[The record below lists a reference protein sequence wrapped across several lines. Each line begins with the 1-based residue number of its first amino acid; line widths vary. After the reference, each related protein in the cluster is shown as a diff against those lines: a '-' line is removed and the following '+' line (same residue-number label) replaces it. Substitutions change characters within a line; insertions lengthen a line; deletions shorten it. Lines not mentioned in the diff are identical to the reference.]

1 MEAIKTNIEKIE
13 DENQDLRVQN
23 IKTLL
28 LGGYKIY
35 VEGVEYYTSDLEHK
49 LDKVLHKFNT
59 TYKVDTNFNR
69 VEIVAKPKILSYL
82 NL

>member
-1 MEAIKTNIEKIE
+1 MEAIKTDIEKIE
-13 DENQDLRVQN
+13 DENQDLKVQQ

-28 LGGYKIY
+28 MGGYKIY

-49 LDKVLHKFNT
+49 LDKVLHKYNT

-69 VEIVAKPKILSYL
+69 VEIVA
-82 NL
+82 